1 MRNCIILPVKCLLKI
16 LSLFSTSPVVFFQLS
31 SLLYSAFHCIAFE
44 TVLIFGWTLT
54 AQANE
59 HHAVEWEKKEN
70 WHFPKKSETKRL
82 FAYLPNT
89 FVWCVSVCVWRKKRY
104 MERNIFLIVYLR
116 RCFNEFSNKA
126 ATKQK
131 PILFVQIRE

>member
-31 SLLYSAFHCIAFE
+31 SLLHSAFHCIWNSSHFWLNSDRSSE
-44 TVLIFGWTLT
+44 WTSCRGMRKKRKLTFSKEKRNKTV
-54 AQANE
+54 
-59 HHAVEWEKKEN
+59 VC
-70 WHFPKKSETKRL
+70 L
-82 FAYLPNT
+82 FT
-89 FVWCVSVCVWRKKRY
+89 QHICVVCVCVWRKKRY